1 MHSKRYI
8 LTEEEIINGC
18 VKQDMKCQKMLFDRY
33 SGKMFAVCLRYTSSV
48 EDAEDVLQ
56 EGFVRVFRYLH
67 SFKNQGSLEGWIR
80 RVIVNVALRHFQ
92 KCKSRQ
98 EIVYQDY
105 HTDLS
110 VVPEILG
117 QLSEQDLLQVINEL
131 PEGYRI
137 VFNLYAIEG
146 YSHAEIGKL
155 LEIQESTSRSQLTKA
170 RKILYDKIR
179 KIYKIAI

>member
-8 LTEEEIINGC
+8 LTEEEIIKGC
-18 VKQDMKCQKMLFDRY
+18 VKQDIKCQKMLFDRY
-33 SGKMFAVCLRYTSSV
+33 SGKMFAVCLRYTRST

-56 EGFVRVFRYLH
+56 DGFIRVYRYLS
-67 SFKNQGSLEGWIR
+67 SFKNEGSLEGWIR
-80 RVIVNVALRHFQ
+80 RVIVNVALRHYQ
-92 KCKSRQ
+92 KSQSHQ
-98 EIVYQDY
+98 EVVYQEY

-110 VVPEILG
+110 VAPEVLG
-117 QLSEQDLLQVINEL
+117 QLSEQDLLLIINQL
-131 PEGYRI
+131 PEGYRL

-146 YSHAEIGKL
+146 YSHAEIAKM

-170 RKILYDKIR
+170 RKLLNEKIR